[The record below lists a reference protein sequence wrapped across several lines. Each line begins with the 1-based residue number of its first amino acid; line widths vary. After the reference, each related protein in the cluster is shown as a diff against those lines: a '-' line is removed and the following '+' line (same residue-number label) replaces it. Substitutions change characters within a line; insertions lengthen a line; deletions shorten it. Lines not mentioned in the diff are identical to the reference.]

1 MASIIYGSCVRDIL
15 TGDIDFDTHTF
26 KALLVGSTYDAVS
39 DETKKD
45 SHAFRSDVTNEIT
58 GTGYTAG
65 GNSCTATV
73 GSLDT
78 TNNRVEVTFSVTNW
92 TSATITSAYGL
103 VIYRN
108 VGTAGTDRLVCY
120 VAFSNAPAQMAHLAF
135 HLQAISACRI
145 NPGWR

>member
-120 VAFSNAPAQMAHLAF
+120 VAFSNAPVSCTNGTF
-135 HLQAISACRI
+135 SVSFTSNFRLQ
-145 NPGWR
+145 N